1 MFADDTSL
9 TVTGEYSLEIEYKL
23 GMEIKN
29 VKTWVDANKLSLN
42 ETKTEY
48 MLIGLNKGLKQIKND
63 PIMRI
68 DDDII
73 IIKRS

>member
-9 TVTGEYSLEIEYKL
+9 TVTGEYSLEIGYKL

-29 VKTWVDANKLSLN
+29 VKTWLDENKLSLN

-48 MLIGLNKGLKQIKND
+48 MHGSWFNKKIRAD
-63 PIMRI
+63 
-68 DDDII
+68 
-73 IIKRS
+73 